1 MNARVDPNVSG
12 EPIRCDDLTRP
23 LYKTVVAR
31 TLEDLMQVM
40 TIRSLVYIG
49 EQQCPY
55 AEEYDGNDF
64 CGATHLILRRGAE
77 PIGTL
82 RIRWFADFAK
92 LERVAVRP
100 EHRGTRATLELVR
113 EAFRIAEKKGYRK
126 ILGHAQARLLPFW
139 GRHFKGFPR
148 DTRENFV
155 FSDHDYVEIVAETN
169 PPPDAI
175 SIDSDPMVLLRP
187 EGEWDRPGVLD
198 WSADR
203 PATNPLARA

>member
-1 MNARVDPNVSG
+1 MNARVDPKLSG
-12 EPIRCDDLTRP
+12 EPITCDIASPRYET
-23 LYKTVVAR
+23 TVAR
-31 TLEDLMQVM
+31 TLDDLMQVM
-40 TIRSLVYIG
+40 MIRSLVYIG

-64 CGATHLILRRGAE
+64 SGATHLILRRGGE

-100 EHRGTRATLELVR
+100 EFRGTRATLELVR
-113 EAFRIAEKKGYRK
+113 AAFRIAEKKGYRK

-148 DTRENFV
+148 QDRENFV
-155 FSDHDYVEIVAETN
+155 FSDHDYVEIVAETT
-169 PPPDAI
+169 PPADALT
-175 SIDSDPMVLLRP
+175 IDSDPMVLLRP

-198 WSADR
+198 WSSAR
-203 PATNPLARA
+203 PATNPLG

>member
-1 MNARVDPNVSG
+1 MNARVDPQLSG
-12 EPIRCDDLTRP
+12 EPINCELSRP
-23 LYKTVVAR
+23 RYETVVAR

-40 TIRSLVYIG
+40 MVRSLVYIG

-55 AEEYDGNDF
+55 DEEYDGNDF
-64 CGATHLILRRGAE
+64 CGATHLILRRNNE

-92 LERVAVRP
+92 LERVAIRP

-139 GRHFKGFPR
+139 GRYFKGFPR
-148 DTRENFV
+148 QSRERFV
-155 FSDHDYVEIVAETN
+155 FSDHDYVEIVAETT
-169 PPPDAI
+169 PPADALT
-175 SIDSDPMVLLRP
+175 IDSDPMELLRP
-187 EGEWDRPGVLD
+187 EGAWDRPGVLD
-198 WSADR
+198 WSAAR
-203 PATNPLARA
+203 PATNPLG

>member
-12 EPIRCDDLTRP
+12 EPIHCDDLTRP
-23 LYKTVVAR
+23 QYKTVVAR

-40 TIRSLVYIG
+40 MIRSLVYIG

-139 GRHFKGFPR
+139 GRYFKGFPR
-148 DTRENFV
+148 NSRETFV
-155 FSDHDYVEIVAETN
+155 FSDHDYVEIVAETT
-169 PPPDAI
+169 PPADAL
-175 SIDSDPMVLLRP
+175 SIDSDPMELLRP

-198 WSADR
+198 WSAAR
-203 PATNPLARA
+203 PATNPLG

>member
-1 MNARVDPNVSG
+1 MNARVDPKVSG
-12 EPIRCDDLTRP
+12 EPIKYVVARP
-23 LYKTVVAR
+23 RYETVVAR

-40 TIRSLVYIG
+40 MVRSLVYIG

-64 CGATHLILRRGAE
+64 CGATHLILRRNNE

-92 LERVAVRP
+92 LERVAIRS
-100 EHRGTRATLELVR
+100 EYRGTKATLELVR

-148 DTRENFV
+148 KSREAFV
-155 FSDHDYVEIVAETN
+155 FSDHDYVEIVAETT

-175 SIDSDPMVLLRP
+175 SIDSDPMMILRP
-187 EGEWDRPGVLD
+187 EGLWDQPGVLD
-198 WSADR
+198 WSSTR
-203 PATNPLARA
+203 PATNPLG

>member
-1 MNARVDPNVSG
+1 MNARVDPRLSG
-12 EPIRCDDLTRP
+12 EPINCELPAPR
-23 LYKTVVAR
+23 YETVVAR
-31 TLEDLMQVM
+31 TLDDLMQVM
-40 TIRSLVYIG
+40 TIRSLVYIA

-55 AEEYDGNDF
+55 DEEYDGNDF
-64 CGATHLILRRGAE
+64 CGATHLILRRGRE

-100 EHRGTRATLELVR
+100 EYRGTRATLELVR
-113 EAFRIAEKKGYRK
+113 AAFRIAEKKGYRK

-148 DTRENFV
+148 QDRENFI
-155 FSDHDYVEIVAETN
+155 FSDHDYVEIVAETT
-169 PPPDAI
+169 PPPDALT
-175 SIDSDPMVLLRP
+175 IDSDPMVLLRP

-198 WSADR
+198 WSTGRA
-203 PATNPLARA
+203 ATNPVG

>member
-1 MNARVDPNVSG
+1 MNARVDPQLSG
-12 EPIRCDDLTRP
+12 EPIACDLARP
-23 LYKTVVAR
+23 RYETVVAR

-40 TIRSLVYIG
+40 MIRSLVYIG

-64 CGATHLILRRGAE
+64 CGATHLILRRNKE

-100 EHRGTRATLELVR
+100 EYRGTRATLELVR

-148 DTRENFV
+148 QSRETFV
-155 FSDHDYVEIVAETN
+155 FSDHDYVEIVAETT
-169 PPPDAI
+169 PPADALT
-175 SIDSDPMVLLRP
+175 IDSDPMELLRP
-187 EGEWDRPGVLD
+187 EGLWDRPGVLD
-198 WSADR
+198 WSVSR
-203 PATNPLARA
+203 PATNPLG

>member
-1 MNARVDPNVSG
+1 MNARVDPKLSG
-12 EPIRCDDLTRP
+12 EPINCDLARP
-23 LYKTVVAR
+23 RFETVVAR

-40 TIRSLVYIG
+40 MIRSLVYMG

-64 CGATHLILRRGAE
+64 CGATHLILRRNNE

-92 LERVAVRP
+92 LERVAVRN
-100 EHRGTRATLELVR
+100 EYRGTRATLELVR

-139 GRHFKGFPR
+139 GRYFKGFPR
-148 DTRENFV
+148 ESRDSFV
-155 FSDHDYVEIVAETN
+155 FSDHDYVEIVAETT
-169 PPPDAI
+169 PPADALT
-175 SIDSDPMVLLRP
+175 IDSDPMELLRP
-187 EGEWDRPGVLD
+187 EGQWDRPGVLE
-198 WSADR
+198 WSVSR
-203 PATNPLARA
+203 PATNPLG

>member
-1 MNARVDPNVSG
+1 MNARVDPKVSG
-12 EPIRCDDLTRP
+12 EPIQCDIGRARYET
-23 LYKTVVAR
+23 TVAR

-40 TIRSLVYIG
+40 VVRSLVYIG

-64 CGATHLILRRGAE
+64 SGATHLILRRNDE

-92 LERVAVRP
+92 LERVAVRQ
-100 EHRGTRATLELVR
+100 EYRGTRATLELVR
-113 EAFRIAEKKGYRK
+113 AAFRIAEKKGYRK

-148 DTRENFV
+148 ESREQFV
-155 FSDHDYVEIVAETN
+155 FSDHDYVEIVAETT
-169 PPPDAI
+169 PPSDAL
-175 SIDSDPMVLLRP
+175 SIDSDPMILLRP
-187 EGEWDRPGVLD
+187 EGAWDQPGILD
-198 WSADR
+198 WSSTR
-203 PATNPLARA
+203 PATNPLG

>member
-1 MNARVDPNVSG
+1 MNARVDPKLAG
-12 EPIRCDDLTRP
+12 EPIDCALGRP
-23 LYKTVVAR
+23 RFEVVVAR
-31 TLEDLMQVM
+31 SLDDLMQVM
-40 TIRSLVYIG
+40 MVRSLVYMG
-49 EQQCPY
+49 EQQCPFD
-55 AEEYDGNDF
+55 EEYDGNDF
-64 CGATHLILRRGAE
+64 SGATHLILRRGRE

-148 DTRENFV
+148 QSRDGFV
-155 FSDHDYVEIVAETN
+155 FSDHDYVEIVAETT
-169 PPPDAI
+169 PPPDAL
-175 SIDSDPMVLLRP
+175 SIDSDPMELLRP
-187 EGEWDRPGVLD
+187 EGEWDRPGILD
-198 WSADR
+198 WSTSR
-203 PATNPLARA
+203 PATNPHG